1 MKLFLNL
8 YLILAF
14 ASLMT
19 ESILKPISFLPDGR
33 LLLIS
38 LILVLIILRY
48 KKMQIFHQKLKRIN
62 DLVLVVL
69 TFFAFAV
76 LLVENIYGFQ
86 YVYSQFGLSY
96 SRIFYLTLASAI
108 LALYFAS
115 FNLTKRFLKRT
126 IFVSPIYLAL
136 GGFFIYLRNNHLFRL
151 WVQDDHVVEYLQFF
165 LLLIS
170 AWFCFK
176 LFRHWWQKEK
186 VLGVLFLMATFI
198 CLFVAGEEISWG
210 QRLLGLQTPE
220 SLAERN
226 LQDEI
231 TLHNVD
237 VVFGHVYRG
246 YMLIGFVGS
255 TSWVVLRMIKNKI
268 SQRLKRIF
276 YNIIPD
282 WYLTPYFAVA
292 FFYNWDRFYL
302 RPRTGE
308 ALWEE
313 PMELLLIIGIT
324 IFFGIKYLRV
334 YPEKIKKIK
343 PEILDD

>member
-1 MKLFLNL
+1 MKLLLSL
-8 YLILAF
+8 YLLLVFVGLI
-14 ASLMT
+14 S
-19 ESILKPISFLPDGR
+19 ESILQPILFIPEGR

-38 LILVLIILRY
+38 LTLVLIVLRY
-48 KKMQIFHQKLKRIN
+48 KKMQIFPQKLQKIN
-62 DLVLVVL
+62 NLALIVL
-69 TFFAFAV
+69 TVFAFSV
-76 LLVENIYGFQ
+76 LLMENIYGFQ
-86 YVYSQFGLSY
+86 YVYSQYGLSY
-96 SRIFYLTLASAI
+96 SRIFYLTLASAV

-115 FNLTKRFLKRT
+115 FNLTKKFFKKS
-126 IFVSPIYLAL
+126 IFILPIYLAL
-136 GGFFIYLRNNHLFRL
+136 GGFFIYLRNNYLFRL

-170 AWFCFK
+170 AWFCYRLFK
-176 LFRHWWQKEK
+176 YWWQKEK
-186 VLGVLFLMATFI
+186 VLGVLFLMATI
-198 CLFVAGEEISWG
+198 VCLFVAGEEISWG

-231 TLHNVD
+231 TIHNID
-237 VVFGHVYRG
+237 AVFGYVYRG

-255 TSWVVLRMIKNKI
+255 TSWIVLRTIKNRI
-268 SQRLKRIF
+268 SQQLKRIL
-276 YNIIPD
+276 YNIVPD

-313 PMELLLIIGIT
+313 PMELLLIMGIT

-334 YPEKIKKIK
+334 YPEKIKKLNLK
-343 PEILDD
+343 F